1 MKRLLCLI
9 LICCLLLSGCGD
21 FGEWIKEPVTFYYVR
36 EDYQKNMDQ
45 VIVSEVREASGHRDD
60 LSYLLALYSM
70 GPAEEGLTS
79 PLPRNIQIMPIE
91 RTSDAI
97 VLSLSENAD
106 MMTDVDF
113 TLASACLALTC
124 MDLTNANQVTVA
136 CGERKITIRE
146 DNLLQISNSILTQQ
160 EETK

>member
-1 MKRLLCLI
+1 MKRMICLI
-9 LICCLLLSGCGD
+9 LVSCLFLSGCGA
-21 FGEWIKEPVTFYYVR
+21 FGEWIKEPVTFYYIR
-36 EDYQKNMDQ
+36 EDYQKNMEQ

-70 GPAEEGLTS
+70 GPAEEELTS
-79 PLPRNIQIMPIE
+79 PLPGNTRIMPIE
-91 RTSDAI
+91 RTADTI
-97 VLSLSENAD
+97 VLSLSENVERIS
-106 MMTDVDF
+106 DVDF

-124 MDLTNANQVTVA
+124 MDLTNATQITVA
-136 CGERKITIRE
+136 CGERKITVRE